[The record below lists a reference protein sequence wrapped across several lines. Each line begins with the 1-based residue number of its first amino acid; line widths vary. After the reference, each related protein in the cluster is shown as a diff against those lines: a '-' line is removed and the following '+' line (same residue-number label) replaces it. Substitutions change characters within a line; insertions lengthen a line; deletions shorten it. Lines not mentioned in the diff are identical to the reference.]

1 MVRIAGEYTI
11 LSPDWVSYKK
21 VTQNGKFGYINQ
33 DKEIVIPIEW
43 DGIYSI
49 IRKIPCHSDC
59 RYTTVDEKD
68 DLFINHIAIAKK
80 ANKQYLINESGII
93 HITEQGVPVF
103 EEEGFDDIGSLGDNL
118 IPIKTDNKWGYVDTD
133 GALIIYPEYSYSH
146 VFQDGYCIIGNNGK
160 YGVIDKSNSLIIDV
174 IYDGI
179 EYWESSAWIVSV
191 HSKKGYISPDRTW
204 NIEPQYDKIIPLNDN
219 LIGVGKIKEPETYHV
234 SHWTPDMVYGIIDK
248 SEKIIC
254 NIEYEFISRF
264 SNKRALI
271 QKNNKY
277 GYINDRGQIIIP
289 LKYDKAVEF
298 CNGTAIVGVNTHE
311 WDDKDT
317 FKYTIIDIM
326 GNELCPCRF
335 DHIEPTNVNS
345 VFRIFE
351 DNRVGLIDNHGHIIV
366 DVRYNR
372 IEDFSEG
379 LAVVINTST
388 YDKWIYDDLNDFH
401 VESTID
407 QCGYIDMD
415 GKMVIPQI
423 YSKASPFINGLA
435 SVETEDGDMYQL
447 DKQGTILK
455 QDKIKSNEYNDN
467 LQENDIEDAF
477 DGHPDAY
484 WNID

>member
-1 MVRIAGEYTI
+1 
-11 LSPDWVSYKK
+11 
-21 VTQNGKFGYINQ
+21 
-33 DKEIVIPIEW
+33 
-43 DGIYSI
+43 
-49 IRKIPCHSDC
+49 
-59 RYTTVDEKD
+59 
-68 DLFINHIAIAKK
+68 
-80 ANKQYLINESGII
+80 
-93 HITEQGVPVF
+93 
-103 EEEGFDDIGSLGDNL
+103 
-118 IPIKTDNKWGYVDTD
+118 
-133 GALIIYPEYSYSH
+133 
-146 VFQDGYCIIGNNGK
+146 
-160 YGVIDKSNSLIIDV
+160 
-174 IYDGI
+174 
-179 EYWESSAWIVSV
+179 
-191 HSKKGYISPDRTW
+191 
-204 NIEPQYDKIIPLNDN
+204 
-219 LIGVGKIKEPETYHV
+219 
-234 SHWTPDMVYGIIDK
+234 
-248 SEKIIC
+248 
-254 NIEYEFISRF
+254 
-264 SNKRALI
+264 
-271 QKNNKY
+271 
-277 GYINDRGQIIIP
+277 
-289 LKYDKAVEF
+289 
-298 CNGTAIVGVNTHE
+298 
-311 WDDKDT
+311 
-317 FKYTIIDIM
+317 M

-455 QDKIKSNEYNDN
+455 QDKTKSNEYNDN